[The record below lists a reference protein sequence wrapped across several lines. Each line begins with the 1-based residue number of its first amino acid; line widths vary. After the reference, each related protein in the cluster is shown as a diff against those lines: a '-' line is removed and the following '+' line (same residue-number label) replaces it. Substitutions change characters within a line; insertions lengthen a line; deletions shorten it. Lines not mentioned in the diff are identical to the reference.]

1 MVEMRAFKGIRPPA
15 EIASRVA
22 SPPYDVLSVAEAR
35 DMASPEPYSFLHVIR
50 AEVDLDEDI
59 NPYSD
64 EVYEKGGENFNTF
77 MREGILKQDD
87 AESLTIYRLEM
98 EGRIQTGVIG
108 AASSADYEKNLIKK
122 HELTRPDKEKD
133 RTKHTLALGVNPGP
147 VFLTY
152 MAVDALDALTG
163 RLTSK
168 SPEVDF
174 VAADGIRHTLWVVR
188 EKEDIRAL
196 EDGFARVPCLYIA
209 DGHHRASVA
218 NIIAKKKKQE
228 NPDHS
233 GDELYNYFL
242 AVCFPHNQMKIM
254 DYNRVVK
261 DLAGLAADEFMRKVK
276 EKFNLAP
283 SDGGKPALRHTFK
296 MLLDGTW
303 HKLTAKPGTFDEKD
317 PVKGLDVSILQ
328 DNLLGPVLGIKDPR
342 TDRRIDFVGG
352 IRGMQ
357 ELETRCSRDCAV
369 AFALYPMSIEEL
381 LSIADAGLLV
391 PPKSTWFEPK
401 LRSGLVVKPL

>member
-1 MVEMRAFKGIRPPA
+1 MVELRAFKGIRPPA
-15 EIASRVA
+15 ELASRVA
-22 SPPYDVLSVAEAR
+22 SPPYDVLSVSEAR

-64 EVYEKGGENFNTF
+64 EVYEKGGENFNKF
-77 MREGILKQDD
+77 MSEGILRQDD
-87 AESLTIYRLEM
+87 AGSLTIYRLEM
-98 EGRIQTGVIG
+98 DGRIQTGVVG
-108 AASSADYEKNLIKK
+108 AVSSADYEKGLIKK

-152 MAVDALDALTG
+152 VATDALDALTG
-163 RLTSK
+163 RLTSGG
-168 SPEVDF
+168 PDYDF

-188 EKEDIRAL
+188 RPDDIKAL
-196 EDGFARVPCLYIA
+196 EDGFAPVPCLYIA

-218 NIIAKKKKQE
+218 NIIAKKKKKE
-228 NPDHS
+228 NPDHK

-242 AVCFPHNQMKIM
+242 AVCFPHDQLKIM

-261 DLAGLAADEFMRKVK
+261 DLAGLGADEFMGKVK
-276 EKFNLAP
+276 EKFDLAP
-283 SDGGKPALRHTFK
+283 SDVGKPAARHTFK
-296 MLLDGTW
+296 MLLHGTW
-303 HKLTAKPGTFDEKD
+303 YELTAKPGTFDEKD
-317 PVKGLDVSILQ
+317 PVGGLDVSILQ

-342 TDRRIDFVGG
+342 TDKRIDFVGG

-357 ELETRCSRDCAV
+357 ELEARCSSDCAV

-381 LSIADAGLLV
+381 LGIADAGLLV

>member
-1 MVEMRAFKGIRPPA
+1 MVELRAFKGIRPPA
-15 EIASRVA
+15 ELASKVA
-22 SPPYDVLSVAEAR
+22 SPPYDVLSVVEAR
-35 DMASPEPYSFLHVIR
+35 KLASPEPHSFLHVIR
-50 AEVDLDEDI
+50 AEVDLDPDV

-64 EVYEKGGENFNTF
+64 EVYEKGGENFRKF
-77 MREGILKQDD
+77 MREGTLKQDD

-98 EGRIQTGVIG
+98 EGRTQTGVIG
-108 AASSADYEKNLIKK
+108 AAASADYEKGLIKK

-152 MAVDALDALTG
+152 VATDALDALTH
-163 RLTSK
+163 RLTSG
-168 SPEVDF
+168 SPDYDF
-174 VAADGIRHTLWVVR
+174 VAADGIRHTLWVV
-188 EKEDIRAL
+188 KEQDDIKAL

-218 NIIAKKKKQE
+218 NIIGKKKREE
-228 NPDHS
+228 NPDHR

-242 AVCFPHNQMKIM
+242 AVCFPHNQLKIM

-261 DLAGLAADEFMRKVK
+261 DLAGLTADEFMEKVK
-276 EKFNLAP
+276 EKFDLAP
-283 SDGGKPALRHTFK
+283 SDGGKPAARHTFK
-296 MLLDGTW
+296 MLLDAAW
-303 HKLTAKPGTFDEKD
+303 YKLTARPGTFDEKD
-317 PVKGLDVSILQ
+317 PVGGLDVSILQ

-342 TDRRIDFVGG
+342 TDKRIDFVGG
-352 IRGMQ
+352 IRGMK
-357 ELETRCSRDCAV
+357 ELETRCARDCAV

-381 LSIADAGLLV
+381 LNIADTGLLV